1 MRFLRDTGCLQVDD
15 MSWAPV
21 KTKMTLERSYQ
32 CAVGLSR
39 SLSSRII
46 INHSNHWYSCVPVC
60 ARLIIRIY
68 DLSIPA
74 WYYQGSNWEHYVSSF
89 KHTFPPNCSSQFLI
103 VHVWHL
109 CVLRWPTN
117 SNVVSCLHNMTCV
130 RSSRC
135 DAMPMVGK
143 ILVFVCCK
151 SRPIKTTVCHLWTD
165 IIVFTFLGQLQ
176 YILDRN
182 LGIQHCRDVLVVTG
196 GYSWNSILARTESLN
211 MTAEEGNRWRRL
223 APLLKPRY
231 LHACS
236 TVQLGSEVHV
246 LHVKW

>member
-1 MRFLRDTGCLQVDD
+1 
-15 MSWAPV
+15 
-21 KTKMTLERSYQ
+21 MTWSY
-32 CAVGLSR
+32 
-39 SLSSRII
+39 
-46 INHSNHWYSCVPVC
+46 H
-60 ARLIIRIY
+60 
-68 DLSIPA
+68 
-74 WYYQGSNWEHYVSSF
+74 QGSNWEHSVSSF

-135 DAMPMVGK
+135 DAMPTVGK
-143 ILVFVCCK
+143 FLVFVGCK
-151 SRPIKTTVCHLWTD
+151 SRPKKQQCNIYELNWNSVCILGTITTYTWWQKHTIRVSQL
-165 IIVFTFLGQLQ
+165 IGQK
-176 YILDRN
+176 
-182 LGIQHCRDVLVVTG
+182 HCRNVLVVTG

-236 TVQLGSEVHV
+236 PVQLGSEVQLPHNI
-246 LHVKW
+246 LD

>member
-1 MRFLRDTGCLQVDD
+1 MSDEWWRIMKTIVSSRGSQGVARRKGRNCSTNGTRRHGTVPGGFKITWEFTKIMGFLRDQWSLQVDD

-68 DLSIPA
+68 DLIIPA
-74 WYYQGSNWEHYVSSF
+74 WYYQGSNWEHSVSSF

-135 DAMPMVGK
+135 DAMPTVGK
-143 ILVFVCCK
+143 FLVFVGCK
-151 SRPIKTTVCHLWTD
+151 SRPKKTAV
-165 IIVFTFLGQLQ
+165 
-176 YILDRN
+176 
-182 LGIQHCRDVLVVTG
+182 
-196 GYSWNSILARTESLN
+196 
-211 MTAEEGNRWRRL
+211 
-223 APLLKPRY
+223 
-231 LHACS
+231 
-236 TVQLGSEVHV
+236 
-246 LHVKW
+246 